1 MFGGDHFAVYTDV
14 KLQSHTPEIYV
25 MLYTNFPSIKKNRE
39 KMEKENSKEGSQKPV
54 YWNGMAGLPGW
65 KQVPL

>member
-54 YWNGMAGLPGW
+54 Y
-65 KQVPL
+65 